1 MGNGGKRTPADET
14 PITPPAS
21 NPVAL
26 GGTGKNGEKTTK
38 DGRATK
44 PTPPPVQKTA
54 AKPIARTDGKAI
66 AKGGTPRSKAA
77 HSSEQTDGA
86 ASATVAAKDI
96 RKWVRVQAQM
106 RTKLGHDSYNSWFGR
121 CRLEEV
127 AKGHITLS
135 VPTAFLKSWIK
146 THYQAALL
154 ALWQAENDD
163 VLRVDVL
170 LRSAVRTQAAAAS
183 GNPNEGDALNGNGQA
198 TGGNGAASGS
208 LNGKNPPHGHGP
220 NGRLEQGRGQGHFGA
235 GAASGGDF
243 GGQGHGGQRHGG
255 QGGANGSGMA
265 QIGTGLPQQIVDRMS
280 GREAGGGFVSGSA
293 HGSGAQGVSGG
304 PAPVSANSRFGFS
317 GSPLDPNYT
326 FDTLVEGAANRVA
339 CAAAK
344 SVAEAD
350 GAAARFNPLFLH
362 ANVGLGKTH
371 LLQSIAWAAAS
382 RNSGMKIL
390 YLTAE
395 YFMWRFA
402 SAIRDSSALS
412 FKESLREIDLLLID
426 DMQFLQGKS
435 IQQEFCHLLNAL
447 IDSAKQVVVAAD
459 RPPSQLE
466 SLDDRVRSRLQGG
479 VALEI
484 AAPDISMREDILR
497 LRYQDAQRDDP
508 SLKISDAVLKYVA
521 ETVTSSG
528 RDLEGAFNQ
537 LLIQQRFTDGALD
550 VDAIEKLLGHL
561 VQSSE
566 QRKVRIEDIQRVVA
580 RHYNVSRNDMLSTR
594 RTRVI
599 VLPRQI
605 AMYLSKLL
613 TPRSLPEIGRRF
625 GGRDHTTVL
634 HAVRKIER
642 LLAEDQQLAHE
653 IELLKRL
660 IHEQGQ

>member
-1 MGNGGKRTPADET
+1 M
-14 PITPPAS
+14 TPPAAK
-21 NPVAL
+21 PVTA
-26 GGTGKNGEKTTK
+26 GGSGKNTDKTAK
-38 DGRATK
+38 DGRA
-44 PTPPPVQKTA
+44 
-54 AKPIARTDGKAI
+54 AKPPRPPAPKSVAQSIARTGGKAV
-66 AKGGTPRSKAA
+66 AKSGTPRSKTAPSA
-77 HSSEQTDGA
+77 DQTDGA
-86 ASATVAAKDI
+86 AAATVAAKDV

-127 AKGHITLS
+127 TKGHITLS

-146 THYQAALL
+146 THYQADLL

-170 LRSAVRTQAAAAS
+170 LRSAVRTQVAAAP
-183 GNPNEGDALNGNGQA
+183 GNSHDGDTSNGNGQTA
-198 TGGNGAASGS
+198 STHMNGNGTSSGG
-208 LNGKNPPHGHGP
+208 LNGKNPQYGHGP
-220 NGRLEQGRGQGHFGA
+220 NGRGGHGQYGA
-235 GAASGGDF
+235 GAASGGGF
-243 GGQGHGGQRHGG
+243 GGQTHGGPAGTK
-255 QGGANGSGMA
+255 GSGMA

-280 GREAGGGFVSGSA
+280 GREAAGGFVSGSA
-293 HGSGAQGVSGG
+293 TGSGAQGVSGG

-484 AAPDISMREDILR
+484 AAPDMGMREDILR

-508 SLKISDAVLKYVA
+508 SLKISDAVIKYVA

-550 VDAIEKLLGHL
+550 LDAIEKLLGHL

-580 RHYNVSRNDMLSTR
+580 RHYNVSRNDMLSNR